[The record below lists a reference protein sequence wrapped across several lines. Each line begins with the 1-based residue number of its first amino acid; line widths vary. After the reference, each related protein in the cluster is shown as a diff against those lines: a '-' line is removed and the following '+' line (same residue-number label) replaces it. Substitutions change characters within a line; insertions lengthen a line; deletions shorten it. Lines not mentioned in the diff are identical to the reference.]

1 MSKGRIDIYKPIG
14 SSWFQDGI
22 EAESFVQDLK
32 KLEAEFDEID
42 IHINS
47 PGGSVFDGLPIYN
60 AIVGS
65 AKTINIY
72 IDGIA
77 ASMAAVIAMAGK
89 HVSIA
94 KNGLLMFHS
103 ASGVSFGNKNTMLEA
118 AELLGKIDDVLAVSI
133 ADKTGDSKEDISSKY
148 FDGKNHWLTAEES
161 KEAGLVDEVL
171 DLRGKNV
178 PKDVTNMSYEDLMAT
193 YNRKEGFVDQVRE
206 AASLFA
212 EEVKNLFKK
221 EEEKEVVNENL
232 NKDVIMENLE
242 KFQNILGLEAESSV
256 EDVIAAIEGLKSGQ
270 AEAEGKIEALNAK
283 VTEKEADVEAKDGE
297 IAELKATVAELTAKI
312 PATPL
317 DNKGDDFEGK
327 ENLGDIP
334 LFG

>member
-1 MSKGRIDIYKPIG
+1 
-14 SSWFQDGI
+14 
-22 EAESFVQDLK
+22 
-32 KLEAEFDEID
+32 
-42 IHINS
+42 
-47 PGGSVFDGLPIYN
+47 
-60 AIVGS
+60 
-65 AKTINIY
+65 
-72 IDGIA
+72 
-77 ASMAAVIAMAGK
+77 
-89 HVSIA
+89 
-94 KNGLLMFHS
+94 
-103 ASGVSFGNKNTMLEA
+103 
-118 AELLGKIDDVLAVSI
+118 
-133 ADKTGDSKEDISSKY
+133 
-148 FDGKNHWLTAEES
+148 
-161 KEAGLVDEVL
+161 
-171 DLRGKNV
+171 
-178 PKDVTNMSYEDLMAT
+178 
-193 YNRKEGFVDQVRE
+193 
-206 AASLFA
+206 LFA

-283 VTEKEADVEAKDGE
+283 VTEKEADVEEKDGE